1 MRNYALINTI
11 TKEVENVI
19 VWDEVSP
26 YLPPEGMELVLL
38 DHPNAGIGWM
48 YQDNLFINP
57 AMPVMPIEPT
67 TITV

>member
-1 MRNYALINTI
+1 
-11 TKEVENVI
+11 
-19 VWDEVSP
+19 
-26 YLPPEGMELVLL
+26 MEMVLL

-48 YQDNLFINP
+48 YQGNMFINP